1 MIIYRIPPE
10 AEDET
15 VCFSLIGQQ
24 QNGGE
29 PAGEVML
36 VPRGAQMDACFDGII
51 LYLGAPPE
59 PDRQPLSAQTL
70 LPVSF
75 AARFSENPV
84 YLSSQLTHG
93 TLREH
98 LMRGLAQCG
107 DRLWLLIEPYC
118 TLFPLPCP
126 KKAGVR
132 ISRAASAILRA
143 EHAPCYT
150 ETFCCNYCAPLPPE
164 AGLHLYDTQDT
175 IAQKLALAAALGV
188 QNVIVLPLW
197 QES

>member
-1 MIIYRIPPE
+1 MIIYRVPPE
-10 AEDET
+10 AAGES
-15 VCFSLIGQQ
+15 VCFSLIGQRHD
-24 QNGGE
+24 GGE
-29 PAGEVML
+29 PESEVML
-36 VPRGAQMDACFDGII
+36 VPRGAQMDACFDGVI

-84 YLSSQLTHG
+84 YLSSQITRG

-98 LMRGLAQCG
+98 LLRGLDRCS
-107 DRLWLLIEPYC
+107 DRLWLLVEPYC
-118 TLFPLPCP
+118 TLFSLPCP
-126 KKAGVR
+126 EKAGTR

-143 EHAPCYT
+143 EHTPCYT
-150 ETFCCNYCAPLPPE
+150 AAFCCNYCAPVPPE
-164 AGLHLYDTQDT
+164 AGLHLYDTQET

-188 QNVIVLPLW
+188 QHAIVLPLW
-197 QES
+197 QNA